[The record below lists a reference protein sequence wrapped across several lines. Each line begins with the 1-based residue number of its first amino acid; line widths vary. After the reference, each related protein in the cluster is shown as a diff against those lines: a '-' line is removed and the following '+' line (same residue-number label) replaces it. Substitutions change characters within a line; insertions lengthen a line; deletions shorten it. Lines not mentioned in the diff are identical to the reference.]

1 MEGLTNFLEETIRCL
16 NENGKTEEDV
26 LWVGRGF
33 GKFGSFNSI
42 GSFSRFFRNC
52 FSDTPEKYKATWEDF
67 KLKADF
73 NYDDGYGM
81 VYIPADL
88 IVVGKDFWLERA
100 EYDGSEWWEFM
111 TVPAEPALAKE
122 LDLSE
127 IYEAVEITSRNL
139 NE

>member
-33 GKFGSFNSI
+33 GNLGSFY
-42 GSFSRFFRNC
+42 SFYSFCSFYRKC
-52 FSDTPEKYKATWEDF
+52 FSDTPAKYKSTWEDF
-67 KLKADF
+67 KSKADF
-73 NYDDGYGM
+73 DYDDGYGM

-100 EYDGSEWWEFM
+100 EYDGSEWWEFKTM
-111 TVPAEPALAKE
+111 PTEPVLAKE
-122 LDLSE
+122 LDLF
-127 IYEAVEITSRNL
+127 AN
-139 NE
+139 